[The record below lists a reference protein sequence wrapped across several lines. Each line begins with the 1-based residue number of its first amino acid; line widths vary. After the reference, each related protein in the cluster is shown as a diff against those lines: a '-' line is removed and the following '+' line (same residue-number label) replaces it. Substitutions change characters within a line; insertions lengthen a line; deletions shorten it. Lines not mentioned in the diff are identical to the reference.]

1 MTKRLLCF
9 TLMIAACVTVAACK
23 RGVDPVNKAGDG
35 LALGGYDCVA
45 YHTNGQAVEGSAD
58 FTHQWRGA
66 TWRFV
71 SAENRDRFIAAPE
84 RYAPQYGGYCAWAV
98 SHGYTA
104 NGDPKAWKIVGG
116 KLYLNYNDAVKKKW
130 EEGEREY
137 IEQGDHNWTE
147 FLKRKPEHK
156 G

>member
-1 MTKRLLCF
+1 MTKRYLLF
-9 TLMIAACVTVAACK
+9 ALIVAASVGLAACK
-23 RGVDPVNKAGDG
+23 RGVDPVNKASDG
-35 LALGGYDCVA
+35 LALGGYDSVA
-45 YHTNGQAVEGSAD
+45 YHTEGKAVEGNAE

-66 TWRFV
+66 TWRFA

-84 RYAPQYGGYCAWAV
+84 RYAPQYGGYCSWAV

-104 NGDPKAWKIVGG
+104 NGDPKAWKVVDG

-137 IEQGDHNWTE
+137 IEQGDHNWSE
-147 FLKRKPEHK
+147 FLNHKPEHK

>member
-1 MTKRLLCF
+1 MTKRLGLF
-9 TLMIAACVTVAACK
+9 ALIVAASVTMAACK

-45 YHTNGQAVEGSAD
+45 YHTEGKAVEGRSD
-58 FTHQWRGA
+58 LTHQWRGA
-66 TWRFV
+66 TWRFA
-71 SAENRDRFIAAPE
+71 SAENRDRFLASPE
-84 RYAPQYGGYCAWAV
+84 TYAPQYGGYCSWAV

-116 KLYLNYNDAVKKKW
+116 KLYLNYNEAVKKKW

-137 IEQGDHNWTE
+137 IERGDQNWME
-147 FLKRKPEHK
+147 FQNRKPEHK

>member
-1 MTKRLLCF
+1 MKRRLFLSA
-9 TLMIAACVTVAACK
+9 LIIAAILAVTACK

-45 YHTNGQAVEGSAD
+45 YHTEGNAREGNAD
-58 FTHQWRGA
+58 FSHQWRGA

-71 SAENRDRFIAAPE
+71 SDENRDRFKAAPE
-84 RYAPQYGGYCAWAV
+84 RYAPQYGGYCSWAV

-116 KLYLNYNDAVKKKW
+116 KLYLNYNEAVKKKW
-130 EEGEREY
+130 EESEGEY
-137 IEQGDHNWTE
+137 IERGDHNWTD
-147 FLKRKPEHK
+147 FLNHKPEHK